1 MFAIG
6 STVKNKLNSKL
17 GTVTHILDDGMIR
30 VRFDGDTGTVPLHH
44 SRFESYAVIV
54 LDTPSG
60 YTDPET
66 FKKGDY
72 VQVTDKDGVVVKGAA
87 LGDINTF
94 GYSSFELLTEDG
106 CLLEFNANYVTIVV
120 LFRADI
126 ARGQM
131 PAY

>member
-1 MFAIG
+1 MFAVG
-6 STVKNKLNSKL
+6 STVKNKFSNKI

-44 SRFESYAVIV
+44 SRFEAHSVVV
-54 LDTPSG
+54 LEQPFTHV
-60 YTDPET
+60 DPET

-72 VQVTDKDGVVVKGAA
+72 IKVRNNDGVTVKGAA
-87 LGDINTF
+87 LGDIDTF
-94 GYSSFELLTEDG
+94 GYSNFELLSDDG
-106 CLLEFNANYVTIVV
+106 QLLNFNANYVTITV

-131 PAY
+131 PNY